1 MVNRA
6 LGMTEGEG
14 PVAGA
19 PRSIGVMGGT
29 FDPIHLGH
37 LAVAEEAREALG
49 LDRILFVPAGLPP
62 HKPHGAVA
70 STEDRVAMVKLAIA
84 GNPAFALSRV
94 DVDRP
99 GPSYTT
105 ETMALLRHGVVTE
118 DSTGMGPGASGGEG
132 AGTSGGEGA
141 GTSANGIQLTLIM
154 STETLAGLPGWRE
167 PRRLLEEC
175 RVAVVPREGH
185 AAPTRAWLSEQFP
198 GLEDQFDLV
207 EGPRLGI
214 SSTAIR
220 DRIAAGRSI
229 RYLVPEAVER
239 HIADHHLYARAN
251 GSS

>member
-1 MVNRA
+1 MVNRE
-6 LGMTEGEG
+6 LGMTETVF
-14 PVAGA
+14 PMAGA
-19 PRSIGVMGGT
+19 SRSIGVMGGT

-70 STEDRVAMVKLAIA
+70 STEDRVAMVQLAIA

-94 DVDRP
+94 DVDRA
-99 GPSYTT
+99 GPSYTI
-105 ETMALLRHGVVTE
+105 ETMALLRLALAIEDIVGPDAGTGVGT
-118 DSTGMGPGASGGEG
+118 G
-132 AGTSGGEGA
+132 AGTASDV
-141 GTSANGIQLTLIM
+141 IRLTLIM

-185 AAPTRAWLSEQFP
+185 AAPTPSWLSEQFP
-198 GLEDQFDLV
+198 GLEDQFDLL

-220 DRIAAGRSI
+220 ERIAAGRSI
-229 RYLVPEAVER
+229 RYLVPEAVQQ

-251 GSS
+251 GTR

>member
-1 MVNRA
+1 MVNRE
-6 LGMTEGEG
+6 LGVTEGEG

-70 STEDRVAMVKLAIA
+70 STEDRVAMVRLAIA

-118 DSTGMGPGASGGEG
+118 DSTGMGPG
-132 AGTSGGEGA
+132 TS
-141 GTSANGIQLTLIM
+141 TNGIQLTLIM

-167 PRRLLEEC
+167 PRQLLEGC

-198 GLEDQFDLV
+198 GLEDQFDLL

-220 DRIAAGRSI
+220 ERIAAGRSI

-251 GSS
+251 GTR